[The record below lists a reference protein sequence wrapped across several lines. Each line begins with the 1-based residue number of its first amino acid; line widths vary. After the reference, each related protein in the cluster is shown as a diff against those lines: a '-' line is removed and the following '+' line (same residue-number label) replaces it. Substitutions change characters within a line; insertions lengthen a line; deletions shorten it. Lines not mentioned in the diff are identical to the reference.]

1 MIQSTNAMSLKY
13 YKYSESSVVA
23 KLFTESQGMQSY
35 LIKGL
40 RSKKSKKSLN
50 LLNPLNI
57 LQIEVS
63 NNPKMKI
70 QYVKDIQNKIPLTGI
85 YTNMKKKFI
94 SMFIAEILMKVLVEK
109 EKELIMY
116 KFIEKTI
123 LDLNESANLN
133 SNYPIIF
140 LLKLSEYLGFYPL
153 LSLEKK
159 GSDLDLNSSEIYK
172 NLSRENI
179 LYLQKIL
186 KNQPVV
192 IPSEN
197 KAQVLKSIQ
206 VSNSCSDL
214 FLEETWSHPAPGR
227 GE

>member
-1 MIQSTNAMSLKY
+1 MIQSTNAISLKY

-35 LIKGL
+35 IIKGL

-85 YTNMKKKFI
+85 YTNMKKKFV
-94 SMFIAEILMKVLVEK
+94 SMFISEILMKVLVEK

-133 SNYPIIF
+133 SNYPIISICPF
-140 LLKLSEYLGFYPL
+140 KLIATLVEPISLLNKVNLLDLLLLLACLKLFTTFSF
-153 LSLEKK
+153 
-159 GSDLDLNSSEIYK
+159 
-172 NLSRENI
+172 
-179 LYLQKIL
+179 
-186 KNQPVV
+186 
-192 IPSEN
+192 
-197 KAQVLKSIQ
+197 
-206 VSNSCSDL
+206 C
-214 FLEETWSHPAPGR
+214 
-227 GE
+227 